1 MVSVMANLRRFGLQT
16 LVMALFFAGCA
27 GVDSNTRDDSADLP
41 PILTQDEVV
50 RPYNK
55 LGRIQITR
63 EVFTTDALGSTDVYD
78 WGTAALRREAAKMGA
93 DAVIFPEVNGARTTS
108 GVIPSTEFRATGIA
122 IKFK

>member
-1 MVSVMANLRRFGLQT
+1 MVLIMGHLRRFGLQA
-16 LVMALFFAGCA
+16 LVMMLFLSGCA
-27 GVDSNTRDDSADLP
+27 GVDSNTRGDSSSLP

-50 RPYNK
+50 RPYIQ

-63 EVFTTDALGSTDVYD
+63 EVFTTDALTKTNVYD

-93 DAVIFPEVNGARTTS
+93 DAVILPEINGVKITT
-108 GVIPSTEFRATGIA
+108 GLLPSTEFSATGVA